1 MASRSAGWI
10 LLVAACWAGAPA
22 PISAAADPSAV
33 QPRAAGELID
43 RTMAIVAG
51 EAVTLTDVRTA
62 LALGLVEA
70 HDIDGATERLIERVL
85 ILREVERYAPP
96 EPDSAEIEARVQ
108 DIVSRFA
115 SREEF
120 DRVLQAGGFT
130 RERLEAWIR
139 DNLRIAAYI
148 VQRFASTGA
157 ASEALIRD
165 WIAELRRRTTVVE
178 LWTREPGAW

>member
-1 MASRSAGWI
+1 MASQSAGWI
-10 LLVAACWAGAPA
+10 LLVAACWAGTPA
-22 PISAAADPSAV
+22 RISGAADSSAV

-70 HDIDGATERLIERVL
+70 HDVDGATERLIERML

-96 EPDSAEIEARVQ
+96 EPERAEIEARVQ
-108 DIVSRFA
+108 DIASRFA
-115 SREEF
+115 SREDFE
-120 DRVLQAGGFT
+120 RVLDSGGFT
-130 RERLEAWIR
+130 RGRLEAWIR
-139 DNLRIAAYI
+139 DDLRIAAYI
-148 VQRFASTGA
+148 AQRFASAGV

-165 WIAELRRRTTVVE
+165 WIAELRRRATVVE
-178 LWTREPGAW
+178 LWTRDPGAW